1 MDNLDPSLLKC
12 PGTGSSENEML
23 KDSYSE
29 PDCTMAIGSTPSAE
43 QILAVPTHSGDVY
56 TASGRQ
62 VYSHSKGPTSLEA
75 SNNRRHMMIRS
86 QVIITNFQKMIS
98 IKIKISILAHKNKN
112 VKWENNDEHI
122 LGFPMLIFKF
132 GFLHFLMH

>member
-1 MDNLDPSLLKC
+1 MTDRFCDPFHFIEPKFIGFLLFQVRSRSLTHLDNLDPSLLKC

-43 QILAVPTHSGDVY
+43 QILAVPTYSGDVY

-86 QVIITNFQKMIS
+86 QVIINSK
-98 IKIKISILAHKNKN
+98 KKY
-112 VKWENNDEHI
+112 
-122 LGFPMLIFKF
+122 
-132 GFLHFLMH
+132 